1 MKKVVLTQEQANA
14 IEAFRILE
22 QNNKQI
28 LKYNFHKLPEIDK
41 DTFAEPINEM
51 DFDTLVKALYIG
63 YEVEPEFKEKDWIA
77 FYHEEEEKEIIT
89 TIHTIEGKFVSYI
102 DGIYV
107 CYVAIKDIRHATQE
121 EIAKEKERRWWEKHN
136 RDVWELKEG
145 DVLDLNGHTFHI
157 VDQVDDDKT
166 YWLVSKDGPG
176 TATQEILK
184 NEDTWDWRVVY
195 FSEDRKDV

>member
-63 YEVEPEFKEKDWIA
+63 YEVEPEFKVGDWVFNNGTDRTFQLNESTVNA
-77 FYHEEEEKEIIT
+77 LNEYKNMEH
-89 TIHTIEGKFVSYI
+89 
-102 DGIYV
+102 
-107 CYVAIKDIRHATQE
+107 IRHATDE
-121 EIAKEKERRWWEKHN
+121 EIAQEKERRWWKKHN

>member
-63 YEVEPEFKEKDWIA
+63 YEVEPEINVGDWVL
-77 FYHEEEEKEIIT
+77 KNEIDKTLQLDEINVNALNEYKNME
-89 TIHTIEGKFVSYI
+89 H
-102 DGIYV
+102 
-107 CYVAIKDIRHATQE
+107 IRNATDE
-121 EIAKEKERRWWEKHN
+121 EIAQEKERRWSKKHN

-166 YWLVSKDGPG
+166 YWLVSKDGPR